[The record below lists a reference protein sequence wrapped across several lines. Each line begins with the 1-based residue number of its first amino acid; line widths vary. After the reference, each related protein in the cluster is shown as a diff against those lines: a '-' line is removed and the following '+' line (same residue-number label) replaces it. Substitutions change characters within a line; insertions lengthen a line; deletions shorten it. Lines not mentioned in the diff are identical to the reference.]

1 MTTRKHK
8 HATLRHGWRMVRVEG
23 DAKTRGF
30 QHGVQLSEDLRR
42 LLDAFPAILSR
53 SFDVDLDTYIEKC
66 NSLAK
71 HIFRTRCKE
80 WAEELD
86 AICEGTLSK
95 GVVVSPDF
103 LFGWNMYLSMFEI
116 FKKPGKKRPDARCSA
131 FLATGSATT
140 HGQIVMAHNTHCD
153 FMEAPFFN
161 VVMHVVPSKG
171 HAFVMQTGP
180 GLLCSATDWFISKSG
195 LIGCE
200 TTIGGFTE
208 KPVFG
213 LPYFCRIRECM
224 QYGDSLDDYK
234 RIMMLDN
241 AGDYACGWLFGDTRS
256 GEIMI
261 LELGLH
267 HIGCERTKNGVF
279 YGSNGV
285 HNDKLREAETKDGG
299 MYDIKTSVGARNLR
313 LAHLLRE
320 EYYGKIDTNVAKR
333 IIGDHEDVYL
343 GREKAGY
350 RSICKHGELE
360 KSKTNRPAHS
370 PFGAIDAKVVDTALA
385 KKMRFLGI
393 WGSSCGK
400 RVFRPK
406 AFTRKNPKY
415 KKWEKWLPEFKR
427 EPWTTI

>member
-1 MTTRKHK
+1 
-8 HATLRHGWRMVRVEG
+8 
-23 DAKTRGF
+23 
-30 QHGVQLSEDLRR
+30 
-42 LLDAFPAILSR
+42 
-53 SFDVDLDTYIEKC
+53 
-66 NSLAK
+66 
-71 HIFRTRCKE
+71 
-80 WAEELD
+80 
-86 AICEGTLSK
+86 
-95 GVVVSPDF
+95 
-103 LFGWNMYLSMFEI
+103 
-116 FKKPGKKRPDARCSA
+116 
-131 FLATGSATT
+131 
-140 HGQIVMAHNTHCD
+140 MAHNTHCD
-153 FMEAPFFN
+153 FMLAPFSN
-161 VVMHVVPSKG
+161 IVMYVHPPKGQG

-180 GLLCSATDWFISKSG
+180 GLLCSTMDWFISKSG
-195 LIGCE
+195 LMGCE
-200 TTIGGFTE
+200 TTISGFTE
-208 KPVFG
+208 KPEFG

-234 RIMMLDN
+234 RIMLKDN
-241 AGDYACGWLFGDTRS
+241 AGDYACGWLFGDTKT

-267 HIGCERTKNGVF
+267 HFGCERTKNGVF

-299 MYDIKTSVGARNLR
+299 IYDIKTSVGARNLR
-313 LAHLLRE
+313 LAQLLRE

-360 KSKTNRPAHS
+360 KTKTNRPAHS
-370 PFGAIDAKVVDTALA
+370 PFGAVDAKVVDTALA

-406 AFTRKNPKY
+406 AFTRRFSRY
-415 KKWEKWLPEFKR
+415 KKLENELPEFRR
-427 EPWTTI
+427 EPWTTL